1 MQLGV
6 GSLNRLVQQGG
17 FQYHVDLEDR
27 PVFRFGNGQQS
38 RAVSRVDLTS
48 TALGTLPFYVL
59 DGEASNTPPSL
70 GGRSLRSIGAIM
82 AYDQNLFIYND
93 KASGSQWMAVK
104 MQPLPSA
111 HVSVDLK
118 GDLTAMDGKWED
130 VFHASTTVVHADDEG
145 PHFGKPS
152 VMMMSTQLTQSH
164 IRQSLAQKIFSFAS
178 TYP

>member
-1 MQLGV
+1 M
-6 GSLNRLVQQGG
+6 
-17 FQYHVDLEDR
+17 FWTEK
-27 PVFRFGNGQQS
+27 
-38 RAVSRVDLTS
+38 
-48 TALGTLPFYVL
+48 
-59 DGEASNTPPSL
+59 ASNTPPSL

-145 PHFGKPS
+145 PHFWKAICHDDVNTADS
-152 VMMMSTQLTQSH
+152 VSH
-164 IRQSLAQKIFSFAS
+164 PTVLGPEDFSFAS